1 MRGPEDCS
9 TVTKPNDK
17 GSCVIVWDRTNYILG
32 AEKHVDTN
40 AYQKVRPG
48 YNESLKLVTHST
60 RMIKQLLS
68 KKCVFPEECKYF
80 VYSLKNNQPRKIVI
94 FLPKARKL
102 LYDVPG
108 CPVIFNCGT
117 LAEKC

>member
-9 TVTKPNDK
+9 TVTKPIDK

-48 YNESLKLVTHST
+48 YNESLKLVGDST

-80 VYSLKNNQPRKIVI
+80 VKDEHRVFRKEILKAVG
-94 FLPKARKL
+94 LVET
-102 LYDVPG
+102 Y
-108 CPVIFNCGT
+108 
-117 LAEKC
+117 